1 MDQDYRRAANIT
13 VIVIGIAAALWLFFK
28 YTLSAVMPFLLAA
41 LIAGIV
47 SSPAKCI
54 SKRLRL
60 PYKLVS
66 FTLVLLLF
74 FAAITLIYV
83 IISRLAFELSS
94 LVDRLSSDPDLIEN
108 TIGELMEKL
117 NSKDSKWGVLQS
129 IVDSETL
136 KNLGIDIGKMM
147 SSAISS
153 IASSLVSFVSSTV
166 MKAISSVPSLLL
178 SLIVF
183 FIAAF
188 YFATDS
194 GTISSGLLSFLPD
207 KWQKKL
213 PHLKLKLIKTLTG
226 YLKAYLLI
234 MLITFLEVFVGLS
247 VLGAEYAFILALI
260 VAIVDLL
267 PILGTG
273 TVLVPWSVFAFLGS
287 DIGLGIGLLVLYG
300 VTIVVRQI
308 IEPKIVGKA
317 VGLHPL
323 ATLASVYIGLEL
335 LGFAGIFIGPIIV
348 MFLFRKD
355 TKAADEVAVT
365 QK

>member
-1 MDQDYRRAANIT
+1 MK
-13 VIVIGIAAALWLFFK
+13 ALP
-28 YTLSAVMPFLLAA
+28 PFL
-41 LIAGIV
+41 IV
-47 SSPAKCI
+47 
-54 SKRLRL
+54 
-60 PYKLVS
+60 
-66 FTLVLLLF
+66 
-74 FAAITLIYV
+74 
-83 IISRLAFELSS
+83 
-94 LVDRLSSDPDLIEN
+94 
-108 TIGELMEKL
+108 
-117 NSKDSKWGVLQS
+117 
-129 IVDSETL
+129 
-136 KNLGIDIGKMM
+136 
-147 SSAISS
+147 
-153 IASSLVSFVSSTV
+153 
-166 MKAISSVPSLLL
+166 
-178 SLIVF
+178 
-183 FIAAF
+183 

-194 GTISSGLLSFLPD
+194 GTISSGLLSILPD

-213 PHLKLKLIKTLTG
+213 PHLKLKLTKTLTG